1 MNNHIEI
8 KSEEAS
14 GQPTIVKLNGEI
26 LKDVRLIDYHVEVG
40 LAPRV
45 KIEFINPTVDIDVIA
60 EVKEEVEEC

>member
-8 KSEEAS
+8 KSEEVS

-60 EVKEEVEEC
+60 EIKEENNG

>member
-14 GQPTIVKLNGEI
+14 GQPTIVKLNGKK

-40 LAPRV
+40 LSPRV
-45 KIEFINPTVDIDVIA
+45 TIEFINPTVDIDVI
-60 EVKEEVEEC
+60 VEVEDEK

>member
-14 GQPTIVKLNGEI
+14 GQPTIVKLNGEE
-26 LKDVRLIDYHVEVG
+26 LKNVRLIDYHVEVG

-45 KIEFINPTVDIDVIA
+45 TIEFINPTVDIDVI
-60 EVKEEVEEC
+60 VEVEDEK